1 MNRRHSLSGLLAL
14 GMAAGSQGV
23 FTQAIAA
30 TAKRVGVLSLNPAVE
45 NLLRRLPSLL
55 VNTGWVEGRNMS
67 YDWRHAA
74 GNPKLLPDLAAALLA
89 LKPDVIVADTNA
101 AALALMQLNQATPIV
116 VFFSLDPTSVG
127 LTQTLVRPG
136 KNATGLVW
144 GEPQLAAKI
153 VEFLHQAVPRTRR
166 MAVLYDPSN
175 PGIRSFID
183 ADVAAANTLGMEC
196 LEYRLSSTDDLI
208 VILESVRKDQIQ
220 AIKAALGGH
229 FSTAV
234 LTQVLDYSL
243 RYKVPT
249 VSVAQFTVQLG
260 ALLAYYPNDSDRLNR
275 VSAQLD
281 KLLRG
286 TQPSEIPFE
295 YPSRFDLAVNLRTAK
310 ALGITIPQRVL
321 VSADSVIE

>member
-1 MNRRHSLSGLLAL
+1 MR
-14 GMAAGSQGV
+14 
-23 FTQAIAA
+23 
-30 TAKRVGVLSLNPAVE
+30 
-45 NLLRRLPSLL
+45 
-55 VNTGWVEGRNMS
+55 
-67 YDWRHAA
+67 
-74 GNPKLLPDLAAALLA
+74 
-89 LKPDVIVADTNA
+89 
-101 AALALMQLNQATPIV
+101 LNQTTPIV
-116 VFFSLDPTSVG
+116 VFFSLDPASAG

-153 VEFLHQAVPRTRR
+153 VEFLHYAVPRTRR
-166 MAVLYDPSN
+166 IAVIYDPNN
-175 PGIRSFID
+175 PGIRSYID
-183 ADVAAANTLGMEC
+183 ADVAIASTLGMEC
-196 LEYRLSSTDDLI
+196 LEYSLRSTEDLV
-208 VILESVRKDQIQ
+208 VILDSVRKNQIQ

-243 RYKVPT
+243 RHKIPT
-249 VSVAQFTVQLG
+249 VSVAQFTVQMG

-275 VSAQLD
+275 ISAQLD

-310 ALGITIPQRVL
+310 ALGVTIPQRVL